1 MEYQL
6 VGEATL
12 QTLRAA
18 DETLVELPSAELEP
32 RSNRPRRYSDASAGA
47 TAAAQGITAQ
57 PGSNGA
63 GPAGDAGAG
72 DQHPSSARAGDAHVR
87 HASSAL
93 PPHRSADLGHRLRVA
108 VSPSACLQLREFRK
122 R

>member
-18 DETLVELPSAELEP
+18 NETLVELPSGELEP
-32 RSNRPRRYSDASAGA
+32 RSNRPRRQPDASAGA

-57 PGSNGA
+57 PGSYGA
-63 GPAGDAGAG
+63 RPAGDASAS
-72 DQHPSSARAGDAHVR
+72 DQHPSSAHAGDTHVR
-87 HASSAL
+87 HA
-93 PPHRSADLGHRLRVA
+93 
-108 VSPSACLQLREFRK
+108 F
-122 R
+122 